1 MQGNA
6 NRADTP
12 SPMDRIGKAMG
23 ASMGAR
29 LADVSAE
36 IAAAGGSSH
45 APMREGQR
53 LVKANN
59 LGLIGVTVKGKH
71 SGRELDIPVSLELYE
86 DLDAEGLQTYL
97 SDAAR
102 RLGAC
107 EPVGETHR
115 LYVLPDSY

>member
-6 NRADTP
+6 NRAETP
-12 SPMDRIGKAMG
+12 SPLDRIGKA
-23 ASMGAR
+23 MGAR

-36 IAAAGGSSH
+36 IAAAGASH
-45 APMREGQR
+45 SHMREGQR

-107 EPVGETHR
+107 EPIGETHR